1 MTRDEAAAY
10 LGARFGTY
18 LTAVGRTAVDSAGN
32 LREVLDDALRML
44 GLISVP
50 TTTTGDEDWR
60 VQLEY
65 RLLLQITRDLGGTSF
80 NISSQGDSITLY
92 QLRQSAKEDL
102 DIARAA
108 VLARFRT
115 VGVVGSGGALGTLT
129 LVSDV
134 VAESL
139 V

>member
-1 MTRDEAAAY
+1 MTRNEAAAY
-10 LGARFGTY
+10 LGARFGVY
-18 LTAVGRTAVDSAGN
+18 LTAVGRTATDTAGN
-32 LREVLDDALRML
+32 LQAVLDDALRML
-44 GLISVP
+44 GLMVVP
-50 TTTTGDEDWR
+50 STATGDEDWR

-65 RLLLQITRDLGGTSF
+65 RLLLQVVRDLGTASDIG
-80 NISSQGDSITLY
+80 SQGDSISLN
-92 QLRQSAKEDL
+92 QQRKNAEKDL
-102 DIARAA
+102 ELARDA

-115 VGVVGSGGALGTLT
+115 LGVIGSGGALGTLT